1 MPALTDSYT
10 HCPLCGS
17 PDYTREPRGHRHC
30 RACGHRDFNNPVVAV
45 AALILDPSGRL
56 LLIRRARNPG
66 LGLLAMPGGFVDE
79 GESLEQAIQREIT
92 EEIGLVITELGY
104 LCSHPNRYTYRE
116 LTRPVCDV
124 FFLARVT
131 SFDVILQR
139 DEVSDWLLR
148 SPAEIDPRELAFDSM
163 RHALAVFQTQSV
175 SVRKGKAGRSTLL

>member
-1 MPALTDSYT
+1 MPALTDAYT
-10 HCPLCGS
+10 HCPLCSS

-30 RACGHRDFNNPVVAV
+30 RACGHRDFNNPIVAV
-45 AALILDPSGRL
+45 AALILDPSDRL
-56 LLIRRARNPG
+56 LLIRRAKNPG
-66 LGLLAMPGGFVDE
+66 AGLLAMPGGFVDE
-79 GESLEQAIQREIT
+79 GESLEQAVHREIA
-92 EEIGLVITELGY
+92 EEIGLAITEVGY

-124 FFLARVT
+124 FFRARVE

-163 RHALAVFQTQSV
+163 RQALAVFKAQSV
-175 SVRKGKAGRSTLL
+175 SVRKGNAGRSALL